1 MNAADFDRFGQL
13 LGDVMGFYG
22 KDVSQ
27 FAADVWWNALKP
39 FDLAAVADAFNR
51 HCVDADRGQFPPKP
65 ADVVRL
71 IQGGSKD
78 GAAMAWAKLDKA
90 LRCVGTY
97 QSVVFDDPIIHACV
111 ADLGGWTSLGR
122 LTETEWGH
130 LARRFETLY
139 QGYRLRGE
147 LPAYPPVLIGIS
159 QADNEQRGYKTEKP
173 ALLGNPQIAL
183 QVMNGGRA
191 GGMLQITEFARLALD
206 RIAQ

>member
-78 GAAMAWAKLDKA
+78 GAAMAWAN
-90 LRCVGTY
+90 RCRT
-97 QSVVFDDPIIHACV
+97 
-111 ADLGGWTSLGR
+111 
-122 LTETEWGH
+122 
-130 LARRFETLY
+130 
-139 QGYRLRGE
+139 
-147 LPAYPPVLIGIS
+147 PA
-159 QADNEQRGYKTEKP
+159 
-173 ALLGNPQIAL
+173 
-183 QVMNGGRA
+183 
-191 GGMLQITEFARLALD
+191 
-206 RIAQ
+206 